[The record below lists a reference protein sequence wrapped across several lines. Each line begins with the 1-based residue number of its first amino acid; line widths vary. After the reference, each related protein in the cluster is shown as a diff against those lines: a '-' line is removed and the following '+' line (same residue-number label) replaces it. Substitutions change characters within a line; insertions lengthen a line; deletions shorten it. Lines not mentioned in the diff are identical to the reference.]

1 MPKMGLVLQGGGALG
16 AYEYGAV
23 TRLVELGW
31 EPVAVTGVS
40 IGAATAAAVAGARG
54 GNIGQSLK
62 HLWQAITL
70 DSVPFLP
77 PEHQSALSIFGNPR
91 FWRLRHDVLGYR
103 RWTSLCD
110 VSPMHRTLSEVCD
123 FDQINDPNHM
133 RVAVTATNVQ
143 TGDQVS
149 FANFVANPDS
159 VHYVTPRIARV
170 SLTPDHI
177 LASGS
182 LPPGFPMTVIDGIPY
197 WDGGLFDNT
206 PIEPLLDLLTEDEL
220 ETLPIFI
227 VNLFATHSD
236 PPANLREVQ
245 ERMLEISFESRFLLA
260 HADADGSLTEFTST
274 IEEIMRDL
282 PAESRVRQRESFR
295 RLVRFRALKNIRV
308 IEADHAP
315 MTGGMDFSAHG
326 VNTRYRSGYAAVD
339 RLLRSGH
346 DLRPSLVET
355 ASRRAHDSR
364 HAQHNNS
371 SAGSE

>member
-40 IGAATAAAVAGARG
+40 IGAATAAAVAGARRRD
-54 GNIGQSLK
+54 IGESLK
-62 HLWQAITL
+62 NLWEAITI
-70 DSVPFLP
+70 DPAPFWPPDQQASFSV
-77 PEHQSALSIFGNPR
+77 FGNPR

-103 RWTSLCD
+103 RWTHFYD
-110 VSPMHRTLSEVCD
+110 VSPMRATLAEVCD
-123 FDQINDPNHM
+123 FEQLNDARHM

-149 FANFVANPDS
+149 FANFVGNPDS
-159 VHYVTPRIARV
+159 VHYVTPRISRV

-182 LPPGFPMTVIDGIPY
+182 LPPGFPMTVIDGVPY

-206 PIEPLLDLLTEDEL
+206 PIEPLLDLLSEDEL
-220 ETLPIFI
+220 ENLPIFI
-227 VNLFATHSD
+227 VNLFATHSN
-236 PPANLREVQ
+236 PPSNLREVQ

-260 HADADGSLTEFTST
+260 HADANGSLAEFTRT
-274 IEEIMRDL
+274 VEEIMRDL
-282 PAESRVRQRESFR
+282 PVNSPARLRESFR

-308 IEADHAP
+308 IEAEHAP

-326 VNTRYRSGYAAVD
+326 VQTRFQSGYAGVD
-339 RLLRSGH
+339 RFLGH
-346 DLRPSLVET
+346 QP
-355 ASRRAHDSR
+355 
-364 HAQHNNS
+364 
-371 SAGSE
+371 

>member
-40 IGAATAAAVAGARG
+40 IGAATTAAVAGARG
-54 GNIGQSLK
+54 GDIGKSLK
-62 HLWQAITL
+62 RLWQAITL
-70 DSVPFLP
+70 DPVPFWP
-77 PEHQSALSIFGNPR
+77 VERQATFSVFGNPR
-91 FWRLRHDVLGYR
+91 FWRMRHDLPNYR
-103 RWTSLCD
+103 NWTSYYD
-110 VSPMHRTLSEVCD
+110 VSPMRDTLSEVCD
-123 FDQINDPNHM
+123 FDRLNDPTHI

-143 TGDQVS
+143 SGDQVS

-170 SLTPDHI
+170 VLTPDHI

-182 LPPGFPMTVIDGIPY
+182 LPPGFPMTVIDGVPY

-206 PIEPLLDLLTEDEL
+206 PIEPLLDLLSEDEL

-236 PPANLREVQ
+236 PPSDLHEVQ

-260 HADADGSLTEFTST
+260 HADADGSLAEFTRT
-274 IEEIMRDL
+274 VEEIMRDL
-282 PAESRVRQRESFR
+282 PADSPARQRESFR
-295 RLVRFRALKNIRV
+295 RLVRFRALKNVRV
-308 IEADHAP
+308 IEAEHAP

-326 VNTRYRSGYAAVD
+326 VQTRFQSGYAAVD
-339 RLLRSGH
+339 KFLMRNRDFLMQNRDFLMQNR
-346 DLRPSLVET
+346 DLKPS
-355 ASRRAHDSR
+355 AS
-364 HAQHNNS
+364 
-371 SAGSE
+371 

>member
-23 TRLVELGW
+23 TRLIERGW
-31 EPVAVTGVS
+31 DPVAVTGVS

-54 GNIGQSLK
+54 GDVCKSLRD
-62 HLWQAITL
+62 LWEAITL
-70 DSVPFLP
+70 DELPFWP
-77 PEHQSALSIFGNPR
+77 PERQAIFSIFGNPR
-91 FWRLRHDVLGYR
+91 FWRMRRDLLAYR
-103 RWTSLCD
+103 EWTSLYD
-110 VSPMHRTLSEVCD
+110 VSPMRETLAEICD
-123 FDQINDPNHM
+123 FDQINDATHM
-133 RVAVTATNVQ
+133 RMAVTATNVR

-149 FANFVANPDS
+149 FANYVANPDS
-159 VHYVTPRIARV
+159 IHYVTPKILRV

-182 LPPGFPMTVIDGIPY
+182 LPPGFPMTVIDGVPY

-206 PIEPLLDLLTEDEL
+206 PIDSLLDLLTEDEL

-227 VNLFATHSD
+227 VNLFATHSH
-236 PPANLREVQ
+236 PPVTLREVQ

-260 HADADGSLTEFTST
+260 HADADGTLTEFTHT

-282 PAESRVRQRESFR
+282 PPESPARQRESFR

-315 MTGGMDFSAHG
+315 MTGGMDFSARG
-326 VNTRYRSGYAAVD
+326 VQSRYQSGYAAVD
-339 RLLRSGH
+339 SLLALRS
-346 DLRPSLVET
+346 DLKT
-355 ASRRAHDSR
+355 
-364 HAQHNNS
+364 S
-371 SAGSE
+371 SH

>member
-40 IGAATAAAVAGARG
+40 IGAATAAAVAGARRRD
-54 GNIGQSLK
+54 IGESLK
-62 HLWQAITL
+62 NLWEAITI
-70 DSVPFLP
+70 DPAPFWPPDQQASFSV
-77 PEHQSALSIFGNPR
+77 FGNPR

-103 RWTSLCD
+103 RWTHFYD
-110 VSPMHRTLSEVCD
+110 VSPMRATLAEVCD
-123 FDQINDPNHM
+123 FEQLNDAKHM

-149 FANFVANPDS
+149 FANFVGNPDS
-159 VHYVTPRIARV
+159 VHYVTPRISRV

-182 LPPGFPMTVIDGIPY
+182 LPPGFPMTVIDGVPY

-206 PIEPLLDLLTEDEL
+206 PIEPLLDLLNEDEL
-220 ETLPIFI
+220 ENLPIFI
-227 VNLFATHSD
+227 VNLFATHSN
-236 PPANLREVQ
+236 PPSNLREVQ

-260 HADADGSLTEFTST
+260 HADANGSLAEFTRT
-274 IEEIMRDL
+274 VEEIMRDL
-282 PAESRVRQRESFR
+282 PANSPARLRESFR

-308 IEADHAP
+308 IEAEHAP

-326 VNTRYRSGYAAVD
+326 VQTRFQSGYAGVD
-339 RLLRSGH
+339 RFLGRQ
-346 DLRPSLVET
+346 P
-355 ASRRAHDSR
+355 
-364 HAQHNNS
+364 
-371 SAGSE
+371 